1 MKTCIKERPIAFSAD
16 MVRALLQGWKTQTS
30 RTRGLERFNGWP
42 DWKIPLGEDAWELC
56 HFTKEE
62 PGIWRAIFQ
71 DPRGECPPGLDPVVK
86 CPYGK
91 PGERLWVRE
100 PWKIGLF
107 LPWGGFEVEYLSD
120 GARKVCEPGGGRC
133 AAWLDRL
140 KEQCLEDCRKAGVKP
155 WLDRSVLRRR
165 QTMFLLRCASR
176 ILLEI
181 TDIEVRKLQSITE
194 EEAMAEGIE
203 SIFYDEET
211 SSTGWKNYLDP
222 ESMCIRARDSFFTL
236 WDRLHDGGE
245 ADPWVWMIKF
255 KVLEVKGIIK

>member
-1 MKTCIKERPIAFSAD
+1 MKTYIKERPIPFSSD

-56 HFTKEE
+56 HFTEEE
-62 PGIWRAIFQ
+62 PGIWRAVFQ

-100 PWKIGLF
+100 PWK
-107 LPWGGFEVEYLSD
+107 
-120 GARKVCEPGGGRC
+120 
-133 AAWLDRL
+133 
-140 KEQCLEDCRKAGVKP
+140 EQSLGDCRKAGVKP

-165 QTMFLLRCASR
+165 QAMFLPHCASR

-181 TDIEVRKLQSITE
+181 TDIEVRKLKSITA
-194 EEAMAEGIE
+194 EEARAEGIE
-203 SIFYDEET
+203 AIFYDEET
-211 SSTGWKNYLDP
+211 SATGWKNYLEP

-236 WDRLHDGGE
+236 WDRLHGAGE
-245 ADPWVWMIKF
+245 APF
-255 KVLEVKGIIK
+255 KSIRKK

>member
-1 MKTCIKERPIAFSAD
+1 MKTHIKERPITFSAD

-62 PGIWRAIFQ
+62 PGIWRAVFQ

-91 PGERLWVRE
+91 PGERLCVRD
-100 PWKIGLF
+100 PFFDVYDDWF
-107 LPWGGFEVEYLSD
+107 
-120 GARKVCEPGGGRC
+120 
-133 AAWLDRL
+133 RL
-140 KEQCLEDCRKAGVKP
+140 
-155 WLDRSVLRRR
+155 
-165 QTMFLLRCASR
+165 
-176 ILLEI
+176 LLEI

-236 WDRLHDGGE
+236 WDRLHGAGE
-245 ADPWVWMIKF
+245 AETDPWVWMIKF
-255 KVLEVKGIIK
+255 KVLKVKGTIK

>member
-56 HFTKEE
+56 HFTEEE
-62 PGIWRAIFQ
+62 PGIWRAVFQ

-91 PGERLWVRE
+91 PGERLCVRD
-100 PWKIGLF
+100 PFFNVYDDWF
-107 LPWGGFEVEYLSD
+107 
-120 GARKVCEPGGGRC
+120 
-133 AAWLDRL
+133 RL
-140 KEQCLEDCRKAGVKP
+140 
-155 WLDRSVLRRR
+155 
-165 QTMFLLRCASR
+165 
-176 ILLEI
+176 LLEI

-211 SSTGWKNYLDP
+211 STTGWKNYLDP

-236 WDRLHDGGE
+236 WDRLHGGGE

>member
-1 MKTCIKERPIAFSAD
+1 MKTHIKERPIPFSAD

-42 DWKIPLGEDAWELC
+42 DRKIPLGEDAWELC
-56 HFTKEE
+56 HFIKEE

-86 CPYGK
+86 GPYGK
-91 PGERLWVRE
+91 PGERLCVRD
-100 PWKIGLF
+100 PFFNVYDDWF
-107 LPWGGFEVEYLSD
+107 
-120 GARKVCEPGGGRC
+120 
-133 AAWLDRL
+133 RL
-140 KEQCLEDCRKAGVKP
+140 
-155 WLDRSVLRRR
+155 
-165 QTMFLLRCASR
+165 
-176 ILLEI
+176 LLEI

-203 SIFYDEET
+203 TIFYDEET

-236 WDRLHDGGE
+236 WDRLHGAGE
-245 ADPWVWMIKF
+245 AETDPWVWMIKF
-255 KVLEVKGIIK
+255 KVLKVKGTIK

>member
-42 DWKIPLGEDAWELC
+42 DWKIPLGEDVWELC

-62 PGIWRAIFQ
+62 PGIWRAVFQ

-100 PWKIGLF
+100 PWKVGLF
-107 LPWGGFEVEYLSD
+107 LPWVGFEVEYLAD
-120 GARKVCEPGGGRC
+120 GARKVCAPGGGRC

-140 KEQCLEDCRKAGVKP
+140 KNNAWKTAGK
-155 WLDRSVLRRR
+155 R
-165 QTMFLLRCASR
+165 
-176 ILLEI
+176 
-181 TDIEVRKLQSITE
+181 
-194 EEAMAEGIE
+194 G
-203 SIFYDEET
+203 
-211 SSTGWKNYLDP
+211 
-222 ESMCIRARDSFFTL
+222 
-236 WDRLHDGGE
+236 
-245 ADPWVWMIKF
+245 
-255 KVLEVKGIIK
+255 

>member
-1 MKTCIKERPIAFSAD
+1 MKTYIKERPIAFSAD

-91 PGERLWVRE
+91 PGERLCVRD
-100 PWKIGLF
+100 PFFNVYDDWF
-107 LPWGGFEVEYLSD
+107 
-120 GARKVCEPGGGRC
+120 
-133 AAWLDRL
+133 RL
-140 KEQCLEDCRKAGVKP
+140 
-155 WLDRSVLRRR
+155 
-165 QTMFLLRCASR
+165 
-176 ILLEI
+176 LLEI

-236 WDRLHDGGE
+236 WDRLHGAGE
-245 ADPWVWMIKF
+245 AETDPWVWMIKF
-255 KVLEVKGIIK
+255 KVLKVKGTIK

>member
-42 DWKIPLGEDAWELC
+42 DWKIPL
-56 HFTKEE
+56 
-62 PGIWRAIFQ
+62 
-71 DPRGECPPGLDPVVK
+71 
-86 CPYGK
+86 
-91 PGERLWVRE
+91 
-100 PWKIGLF
+100 
-107 LPWGGFEVEYLSD
+107 
-120 GARKVCEPGGGRC
+120 
-133 AAWLDRL
+133 

-165 QTMFLLRCASR
+165 QAMFLPRCASR

>member
-1 MKTCIKERPIAFSAD
+1 MKTHIKERPIPFSAD

-42 DWKIPLGEDAWELC
+42 NWKIPLGEDAWKLC
-56 HFTKEE
+56 HFTEEE
-62 PGIWRAIFQ
+62 PGIWRAVFQ

-91 PGERLWVRE
+91 PGERLCVRD
-100 PWKIGLF
+100 PFFNVYDDWF
-107 LPWGGFEVEYLSD
+107 
-120 GARKVCEPGGGRC
+120 
-133 AAWLDRL
+133 RL
-140 KEQCLEDCRKAGVKP
+140 
-155 WLDRSVLRRR
+155 
-165 QTMFLLRCASR
+165 
-176 ILLEI
+176 LLEI

-236 WDRLHDGGE
+236 WDRLHGAGE
-245 ADPWVWMIKF
+245 AETDPWVWMIKF
-255 KVLEVKGIIK
+255 KVLKVKGTIK

>member
-1 MKTCIKERPIAFSAD
+1 MKTHIKERPIPFSAD

-42 DWKIPLGEDAWELC
+42 DRKIPLGEDAWELC

-91 PGERLWVRE
+91 PGERLCVRD
-100 PWKIGLF
+100 PFFNVYDDWF
-107 LPWGGFEVEYLSD
+107 
-120 GARKVCEPGGGRC
+120 
-133 AAWLDRL
+133 RL
-140 KEQCLEDCRKAGVKP
+140 
-155 WLDRSVLRRR
+155 
-165 QTMFLLRCASR
+165 
-176 ILLEI
+176 LLEI
-181 TDIEVRKLQSITE
+181 TDIEARKLQSITE

-236 WDRLHDGGE
+236 WDRLHGAGE
-245 ADPWVWMIKF
+245 AETDPWVWMIKF
-255 KVLEVKGIIK
+255 KVLIVKGTIK

>member
-1 MKTCIKERPIAFSAD
+1 MKTHIKERPIVFSAD

-56 HFTKEE
+56 HFIKEE

-71 DPRGECPPGLDPVVK
+71 DPLGECPPGLDPVVK

-91 PGERLWVRE
+91 PGERLCVRD
-100 PWKIGLF
+100 PFFNVYDDWF
-107 LPWGGFEVEYLSD
+107 
-120 GARKVCEPGGGRC
+120 
-133 AAWLDRL
+133 RL
-140 KEQCLEDCRKAGVKP
+140 
-155 WLDRSVLRRR
+155 
-165 QTMFLLRCASR
+165 
-176 ILLEI
+176 LLEI

-203 SIFYDEET
+203 TIFYDEET

-236 WDRLHDGGE
+236 WDRLHGAGE
-245 ADPWVWMIKF
+245 AETDPWVWMIKF
-255 KVLEVKGIIK
+255 KVLKVKGTIK